1 LTVGLLEPGA
11 RFTIGRNFSGAFD
24 SEQNEQH
31 FAEESWQSD
40 PFEAGS

>member
-1 LTVGLLEPGA
+1 LTVGLLEQA
-11 RFTIGRNFSGAFD
+11 LALLLEEILAVLLN